1 MNIGNDM
8 EWVPVVEDDND
19 EPGDGD
25 NDPSD
30 RQQSKKPSNIRKGKR
45 KGDDTLANLDIVDGT
60 VLAYVQVGADGN
72 AERPVVE
79 EPVDEEDAE

>member
-1 MNIGNDM
+1 M

-19 EPGDGD
+19 EPADGS

-30 RQQSKKPSNIRKGKR
+30 IQQPKKPSNNRRGKR
-45 KGDDTLANLDIVDGT
+45 KGDDTLANLDIVNGT

-79 EPVDEEDAE
+79 EPVDEDDAE